1 MMSIKKKLVFILS
14 LLSLLAFSVPGAS
27 LLANTDRE
35 PAAPFN
41 LDNLAG
47 SKVTLDDYRGQVVLV
62 NFWATWC
69 PPCVHELPSIQALKD
84 NFAEDAFEVLAM
96 NMGEASRDINLFL
109 KQFKTK
115 LDFPILLNAD
125 KGVSD
130 EWKVRVMPT
139 TLIIDKT
146 GHIAVYHLGPKDWNS
161 EEVQNQVALLLQE

>member
-1 MMSIKKKLVFILS
+1 MIYLKKKLFVVLAILT
-14 LLSLLAFSVPGAS
+14 LALPGANLFAS
-27 LLANTDRE
+27 SDRE
-35 PAAPFN
+35 PAAPFS

-47 SKVTLDDYRGQVVLV
+47 AKVTLDDYHGQVILV

-69 PPCVHELPSIQALKD
+69 PPCVHELPSIQALKE
-84 NFAEDAFEVLAM
+84 NFAGDAFEVLAM
-96 NMGEASRDINLFL
+96 NMGEAARDINSFL

-125 KGVSD
+125 QGVSD
-130 EWKVRVMPT
+130 DWKVRVMPT

-161 EEVQNQVALLLQE
+161 KEVQDQVALLLKE